1 MSNAYA
7 FNSEA
12 VDEALAQWDSIK
24 IQEAVERQRKLT
36 DLKKNAL
43 PYSEPLAIEI
53 CERISSGELLIDICV
68 DDHMPTVRRVTQ
80 WLHNS
85 EFKALYD
92 ESINDRL
99 TIFEEQI
106 IKIADD
112 APVISRRLCA
122 TGEA

>member
-1 MSNAYA
+1 
-7 FNSEA
+7 
-12 VDEALAQWDSIK
+12 
-24 IQEAVERQRKLT
+24 
-36 DLKKNAL
+36 
-43 PYSEPLAIEI
+43 
-53 CERISSGELLIDICV
+53 LIDICV